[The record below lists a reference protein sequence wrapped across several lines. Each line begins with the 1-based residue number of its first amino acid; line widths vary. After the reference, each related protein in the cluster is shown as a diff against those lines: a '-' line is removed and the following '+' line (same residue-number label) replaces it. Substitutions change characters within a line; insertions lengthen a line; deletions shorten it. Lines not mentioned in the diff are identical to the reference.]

1 MLIDTRIIEYV
12 IAIAEEGSL
21 NKAAEKLFI
30 SQPALSQRLKKLE
43 EELGTELF
51 RRENSGLAITD
62 AGRVYINGGR
72 SILQIKQEAMAKLSS
87 MNQNQEEVIRFGCAT
102 SHALEAIPQ
111 FRAEYPD
118 MLLSTR
124 RCNTPTAK
132 EDLIMGRMDM
142 AVLLTPTLQHGVLE
156 YLPLSSSQLLLAIP
170 AQHPAAALP
179 GNKLQDNKLR
189 DNGMALQKCV
199 SQEGRGALLE
209 DTHQEDWTA
218 PFPEAG
224 SLEED
229 YFILSPHGSYSR
241 ELEDKALKSMGIRP
255 RILCEIGDNET
266 KRYMLGKN
274 LGNAFLPGYSIQAED
289 TFVTF
294 PLDPPLSFYI
304 VAAYPKSTV
313 LSEPMKCLLKTLL
326 TVFDGN
332 R

>member
-43 EELGTELF
+43 DELGTELF
-51 RRENSGLAITD
+51 RRENSGLVITD

-87 MNQNQEEVIRFGCAT
+87 MDQSQTDVIRFGCAA
-102 SHALEAIPQ
+102 SHAREAIPQ

-124 RCNTPTAK
+124 QCTTPTAK

-142 AVLLTPTLQHGVLE
+142 AVLLTPTLQHSVLE
-156 YLPLSSSQLLLAIP
+156 YLPLASSQALVAVP
-170 AQHPAAALP
+170 PQHPAASKKGGE
-179 GNKLQDNKLR
+179 GNPFR
-189 DNGMALQKCV
+189 
-199 SQEGRGALLE
+199 EGYGC
-209 DTHQEDWTA
+209 
-218 PFPEAG
+218 
-224 SLEED
+224 LEED
-229 YFILSPHGSYSR
+229 YFILSPSGSYAR
-241 ELEDKALKSMGIRP
+241 ELEDRALKSMGIRP
-255 RILCEIGDNET
+255 RILCEISDNET

-289 TFVTF
+289 AFVTF

>member
-1 MLIDTRIIEYV
+1 MVRTFPKNYRKDPESMLFDTRMIEYV
-12 IAIAEEGSL
+12 IAISEERSL
-21 NKAAEKLFI
+21 SKAAERLFVT
-30 SQPALSQRLKKLE
+30 QPALSQRLKKLE
-43 EELGTELF
+43 EELGTPLF
-51 RRENSGLAITD
+51 IREAAGLSITD
-62 AGRVYINGGR
+62 AGRIYINGGR
-72 SILQIKQEAMAKLSS
+72 SILRIRQDALKQLSGMGQHRPDS
-87 MNQNQEEVIRFGCAT
+87 IRFGCAT

-118 MLLSTR
+118 MELSSR
-124 RCNTPTAK
+124 RCTTPTAK
-132 EDLIMGRMDM
+132 EELIMGRMDM

-156 YLPLSSSQLLLAIP
+156 YLPLSSSQVLLAVP
-170 AQHPAAALP
+170 AQHPAAALR
-179 GNKLQDNKLR
+179 GN
-189 DNGMALQKCV
+189 
-199 SQEGRGALLE
+199 
-209 DTHQEDWTA
+209 THQEDGTA
-218 PFPEAG
+218 PFPETG

-229 YFILSPHGSYSR
+229 YFILSPPGSYSR

-274 LGNAFLPGYSIQAED
+274 LGNAFLPGYTIQKED

-294 PLDPPLSFYI
+294 PLDPPISFYI

>member
-72 SILQIKQEAMAKLSS
+72 SVLQIKQEAMAKLSS
-87 MNQNQEEVIRFGCAT
+87 MDHRHRDVIRFGCAT
-102 SHALEAIPQ
+102 SHALEAVPQ

-118 MLLSTR
+118 IVLSTK

-156 YLPLSSSQLLLAIP
+156 YLPLSSSQAFLAVP
-170 AQHPAAALP
+170 AQHP
-179 GNKLQDNKLR
+179 G
-189 DNGMALQKCV
+189 V
-199 SQEGRGALLE
+199 GA
-209 DTHQEDWTA
+209 
-218 PFPEAG
+218 G
-224 SLEED
+224 LEED
-229 YFILSPHGSYSR
+229 YFILSPPGSYSR
-241 ELEDKALKSMGIRP
+241 ELEDKALKSLGIRP
-255 RILCEIGDNET
+255 RILCEIADNET
-266 KRYMLGKN
+266 KRYMLHKN
-274 LGNAFLPGYSIQAED
+274 LGNAFLPEYSIQKED

-304 VAAYPKSTV
+304 VAAYPKSIV

-326 TVFDGN
+326 TVFDVGVG
-332 R
+332 

>member
-43 EELGTELF
+43 DELGTELF
-51 RRENSGLAITD
+51 RRENSGLVITD

-72 SILQIKQEAMAKLSS
+72 SILQIKQEAMSKLSS
-87 MNQNQEEVIRFGCAT
+87 MDQSQTDVIRFGCAT

-124 RCNTPTAK
+124 QCTTPTAK

-142 AVLLTPTLQHGVLE
+142 AVLLTPTLQHSVLE
-156 YLPLSSSQLLLAIP
+156 YLPLASSQALVAVP
-170 AQHPAAALP
+170 PQHPAASKKGSE
-179 GNKLQDNKLR
+179 GNPFR
-189 DNGMALQKCV
+189 
-199 SQEGRGALLE
+199 EGYGC
-209 DTHQEDWTA
+209 
-218 PFPEAG
+218 
-224 SLEED
+224 LEED
-229 YFILSPHGSYSR
+229 YFILSPSGSYAR
-241 ELEDKALKSMGIRP
+241 ELEDRALKSMGIRP
-255 RILCEIGDNET
+255 RILCEISDNET

-289 TFVTF
+289 AFVTF

>member
-43 EELGTELF
+43 DELGTELF
-51 RRENSGLAITD
+51 RRENSGLVITD

-87 MNQNQEEVIRFGCAT
+87 MDQSQTDVIRFGCAT

-124 RCNTPTAK
+124 QCTTPTAK

-142 AVLLTPTLQHGVLE
+142 AVLLTPTLQHSVLE
-156 YLPLSSSQLLLAIP
+156 YLPLASSQALVAVP
-170 AQHPAAALP
+170 PQHPVASKKGGE
-179 GNKLQDNKLR
+179 GNPFR
-189 DNGMALQKCV
+189 
-199 SQEGRGALLE
+199 EGYGC
-209 DTHQEDWTA
+209 
-218 PFPEAG
+218 
-224 SLEED
+224 LEED
-229 YFILSPHGSYSR
+229 YFILSPSGSYAR
-241 ELEDKALKSMGIRP
+241 ELEDRALKSMGIRP
-255 RILCEIGDNET
+255 RILCEISDNET
-266 KRYMLGKN
+266 KRYMLSRN

-289 TFVTF
+289 AFVTF

>member
-30 SQPALSQRLKKLE
+30 SQPALSKRLKKLE
-43 EELGTELF
+43 DELGTELF
-51 RRENSGLAITD
+51 RRENSGLVITD

-87 MNQNQEEVIRFGCAT
+87 MDQSQTDVIRFGCAT

-124 RCNTPTAK
+124 QCTTPTAK

-142 AVLLTPTLQHGVLE
+142 AVLLTPTLQHSVLE
-156 YLPLSSSQLLLAIP
+156 YLPLASSQALVAVP
-170 AQHPAAALP
+170 PQHPAASKKGGE
-179 GNKLQDNKLR
+179 GNPFR
-189 DNGMALQKCV
+189 
-199 SQEGRGALLE
+199 EGYGC
-209 DTHQEDWTA
+209 
-218 PFPEAG
+218 
-224 SLEED
+224 LEED
-229 YFILSPHGSYSR
+229 YFILSPSGSYAR
-241 ELEDKALKSMGIRP
+241 ELEDRALKSMGIRP
-255 RILCEIGDNET
+255 RILCEISDNET
-266 KRYMLGKN
+266 KRYMLSRN

-289 TFVTF
+289 AFVTF

>member
-43 EELGTELF
+43 DELGTELF
-51 RRENSGLAITD
+51 RRENSGLVITD

-87 MNQNQEEVIRFGCAT
+87 MDQSQTDVIRFGCAT

-118 MLLSTR
+118 LLLSTR
-124 RCNTPTAK
+124 QCTTPTAK

-142 AVLLTPTLQHGVLE
+142 AVLLTPTLQHSVLE
-156 YLPLSSSQLLLAIP
+156 YLPLASSQALVAVP
-170 AQHPAAALP
+170 PQHPAASKKGGE
-179 GNKLQDNKLR
+179 GNPFR
-189 DNGMALQKCV
+189 
-199 SQEGRGALLE
+199 EGYGC
-209 DTHQEDWTA
+209 
-218 PFPEAG
+218 
-224 SLEED
+224 LEED
-229 YFILSPHGSYSR
+229 YFILSPSGSYAR
-241 ELEDKALKSMGIRP
+241 ELEDRALKSMVIRP
-255 RILCEIGDNET
+255 RILCEISDNET
-266 KRYMLGKN
+266 KRYMLSRN

-289 TFVTF
+289 AFVTF

>member
-43 EELGTELF
+43 DELGTELF
-51 RRENSGLAITD
+51 RRENSGLVITD

-87 MNQNQEEVIRFGCAT
+87 MDQSQTDVIRFGCAT

-118 MLLSTR
+118 LLLSTR
-124 RCNTPTAK
+124 QCTTPTAK

-142 AVLLTPTLQHGVLE
+142 AVLLTPTLQHSVLE
-156 YLPLSSSQLLLAIP
+156 YLPLASSQALVAVP
-170 AQHPAAALP
+170 PQHPAASKKGGE
-179 GNKLQDNKLR
+179 GNPFR
-189 DNGMALQKCV
+189 
-199 SQEGRGALLE
+199 EGYGC
-209 DTHQEDWTA
+209 
-218 PFPEAG
+218 
-224 SLEED
+224 LEED
-229 YFILSPHGSYSR
+229 YFILSPSGSYAR
-241 ELEDKALKSMGIRP
+241 ELEDRALKSMGIRP
-255 RILCEIGDNET
+255 RILCEISDNET
-266 KRYMLGKN
+266 KRYMLSRN

-289 TFVTF
+289 AFVTF

>member
-142 AVLLTPTLQHGVLE
+142 AVLLSPTLQHGVLE
-156 YLPLSSSQLLLAIP
+156 YLPLSSNQLLLAIP
-170 AQHPAAALP
+170 AQHPAAALR
-179 GNKLQDNKLR
+179 GN
-189 DNGMALQKCV
+189 
-199 SQEGRGALLE
+199 
-209 DTHQEDWTA
+209 THQEDGIV

-289 TFVTF
+289 TFATF
-294 PLDPPLSFYI
+294 PLNPPLSFYI
-304 VAAYPKSTV
+304 VAAYPKSMV

>member
-43 EELGTELF
+43 DELGTELF
-51 RRENSGLAITD
+51 RRENSGLVITD

-87 MNQNQEEVIRFGCAT
+87 MDQSQTDVIRFGCAT

-111 FRAEYPD
+111 FWAEYPD

-124 RCNTPTAK
+124 QCTTPTAK

-142 AVLLTPTLQHGVLE
+142 AVLLTPTLQHSVLE
-156 YLPLSSSQLLLAIP
+156 YLPLASSQALVAVP
-170 AQHPAAALP
+170 PQHPAASKKGGE
-179 GNKLQDNKLR
+179 GNPFR
-189 DNGMALQKCV
+189 
-199 SQEGRGALLE
+199 EGYGC
-209 DTHQEDWTA
+209 
-218 PFPEAG
+218 
-224 SLEED
+224 LEED
-229 YFILSPHGSYSR
+229 YFILSPSGSYAR
-241 ELEDKALKSMGIRP
+241 ELEDRALKSMGIRP
-255 RILCEIGDNET
+255 RILCEISDNET
-266 KRYMLGKN
+266 KRYMLSRN

-289 TFVTF
+289 AFVTF

>member
-43 EELGTELF
+43 DELGTELF
-51 RRENSGLAITD
+51 RRENSGLVITN

-87 MNQNQEEVIRFGCAT
+87 MDQSQTDVIRFGCAT

-124 RCNTPTAK
+124 QCTTPTAK

-142 AVLLTPTLQHGVLE
+142 AVLLTPTLQHSVLE
-156 YLPLSSSQLLLAIP
+156 YLPLASSQALVAVP
-170 AQHPAAALP
+170 PQHPAASKKGGE
-179 GNKLQDNKLR
+179 GNPFR
-189 DNGMALQKCV
+189 
-199 SQEGRGALLE
+199 EGYGC
-209 DTHQEDWTA
+209 
-218 PFPEAG
+218 
-224 SLEED
+224 LEED
-229 YFILSPHGSYSR
+229 YFILSPSGSYAR
-241 ELEDKALKSMGIRP
+241 ELEDRALKSMGIRP
-255 RILCEIGDNET
+255 RILCEISDNET
-266 KRYMLGKN
+266 KRYMLSRN

-289 TFVTF
+289 AFVTF

>member
-43 EELGTELF
+43 DELGTELF
-51 RRENSGLAITD
+51 RRENSGLVITD

-87 MNQNQEEVIRFGCAT
+87 MDQSQTDVIRFGCAT

-124 RCNTPTAK
+124 QCTTPTAK

-142 AVLLTPTLQHGVLE
+142 AVLLTPTLQHSVLE
-156 YLPLSSSQLLLAIP
+156 YLPLASSQALVAVP
-170 AQHPAAALP
+170 PQHPAASKKGGE
-179 GNKLQDNKLR
+179 GNPFR
-189 DNGMALQKCV
+189 
-199 SQEGRGALLE
+199 EGYGC
-209 DTHQEDWTA
+209 
-218 PFPEAG
+218 
-224 SLEED
+224 LEED
-229 YFILSPHGSYSR
+229 YFILSPSGSYAR
-241 ELEDKALKSMGIRP
+241 ELEDRALKSMGIRP
-255 RILCEIGDNET
+255 RILCEISDNET
-266 KRYMLGKN
+266 KRYMLGRN

-289 TFVTF
+289 AFVTF

>member
-43 EELGTELF
+43 DELGTELF
-51 RRENSGLAITD
+51 RRENSGLVITD

-72 SILQIKQEAMAKLSS
+72 SVLQIKQETMAKLSS
-87 MNQNQEEVIRFGCAT
+87 MDQSQGDVIRFGCAT
-102 SHALEAIPQ
+102 SHALEAVPQ
-111 FRAEYPD
+111 FRAQYPD
-118 MLLSTR
+118 IMLSTR

-156 YLPLSSSQLLLAIP
+156 YLPLASNQALLAVP
-170 AQHPAAALP
+170 SQHPAASGKDSVDP
-179 GNKLQDNKLR
+179 FR
-189 DNGMALQKCV
+189 
-199 SQEGRGALLE
+199 EGYGC
-209 DTHQEDWTA
+209 
-218 PFPEAG
+218 
-224 SLEED
+224 LEED
-229 YFILSPHGSYSR
+229 YFILSPSGSYSR
-241 ELEDKALKSMGIRP
+241 ELEDKALKAMGIRP
-255 RILCEIGDNET
+255 RILCEIADNET

-313 LSEPMKCLLKTLL
+313 LSEPVKCLLKILL

-332 R
+332 CGD

>member
-30 SQPALSQRLKKLE
+30 SQPSLSQRLKKLE
-43 EELGTELF
+43 DELGTELF
-51 RRENSGLAITD
+51 RRENSGLVITD

-87 MNQNQEEVIRFGCAT
+87 MDQSQTDVIRFGCAT

-124 RCNTPTAK
+124 QCTTPTAK

-142 AVLLTPTLQHGVLE
+142 AVLLTPTLQHSVLE
-156 YLPLSSSQLLLAIP
+156 YLPLASSQALVAVP
-170 AQHPAAALP
+170 PQHPAASKKGGE
-179 GNKLQDNKLR
+179 GNPFR
-189 DNGMALQKCV
+189 
-199 SQEGRGALLE
+199 EGYGC
-209 DTHQEDWTA
+209 
-218 PFPEAG
+218 
-224 SLEED
+224 LEED
-229 YFILSPHGSYSR
+229 YFILSPSGSYAR
-241 ELEDKALKSMGIRP
+241 ELEDRALKSMGIRP
-255 RILCEIGDNET
+255 RILCEISDNET
-266 KRYMLGKN
+266 KRYMLSRN

-289 TFVTF
+289 AFVTF

>member
-43 EELGTELF
+43 DELGTELF
-51 RRENSGLAITD
+51 RRENSGLVITD

-87 MNQNQEEVIRFGCAT
+87 MDQSQTDVIRFGCAT

-124 RCNTPTAK
+124 QCTTPTAK

-142 AVLLTPTLQHGVLE
+142 AVLLTPTLQHSVLE
-156 YLPLSSSQLLLAIP
+156 YLPLASSQALVAVP
-170 AQHPAAALP
+170 PQHPAASKKGGE
-179 GNKLQDNKLR
+179 GNPFR
-189 DNGMALQKCV
+189 
-199 SQEGRGALLE
+199 EGYGC
-209 DTHQEDWTA
+209 
-218 PFPEAG
+218 
-224 SLEED
+224 LEED
-229 YFILSPHGSYSR
+229 YFILSPSGSYAR
-241 ELEDKALKSMGIRP
+241 ELEDRALKSMGIRP
-255 RILCEIGDNET
+255 RILCEISDNET
-266 KRYMLGKN
+266 KRYMLSRN

-289 TFVTF
+289 AFVTF

>member
-43 EELGTELF
+43 DELGTELF
-51 RRENSGLAITD
+51 RRENSGLVITD

-87 MNQNQEEVIRFGCAT
+87 MDQSQTDVIRFGCAT

-124 RCNTPTAK
+124 QCTTPTAK

-142 AVLLTPTLQHGVLE
+142 AVLLTPTLQHSVLE
-156 YLPLSSSQLLLAIP
+156 YLPLASSQALVAVP
-170 AQHPAAALP
+170 PQHPAASKK
-179 GNKLQDNKLR
+179 GSEDNPFR
-189 DNGMALQKCV
+189 
-199 SQEGRGALLE
+199 EGYGC
-209 DTHQEDWTA
+209 
-218 PFPEAG
+218 
-224 SLEED
+224 LEED
-229 YFILSPHGSYSR
+229 YFILSPSGSYAR
-241 ELEDKALKSMGIRP
+241 ELEDRALKSMGIRP
-255 RILCEIGDNET
+255 RILCEISDNET
-266 KRYMLGKN
+266 KRYMLSRN

-289 TFVTF
+289 AFVTF

>member
-43 EELGTELF
+43 EELGTQLF

-87 MNQNQEEVIRFGCAT
+87 MDHRHRDVIRFGCAT
-102 SHALEAIPQ
+102 SHALEAVPQ
-111 FRAEYPD
+111 FRAEYPEIV
-118 MLLSTR
+118 LSTR

-156 YLPLSSSQLLLAIP
+156 YLPLSSSQAFLAIP
-170 AQHPAAALP
+170 AQHPAVGARLPEDGTEPPEGTPRRNGTAL
-179 GNKLQDNKLR
+179 
-189 DNGMALQKCV
+189 
-199 SQEGRGALLE
+199 
-209 DTHQEDWTA
+209 
-218 PFPEAG
+218 PEAG

-229 YFILSPHGSYSR
+229 YFILSPSGSYSR

-255 RILCEIGDNET
+255 RILCEIADNET
-266 KRYMLGKN
+266 KRYMLHKN
-274 LGNAFLPGYSIQAED
+274 LGNAFLPEYSIQKED
-289 TFVTF
+289 SFVTF
-294 PLDPPLSFYI
+294 PLTPPLSFYI
-304 VAAYPKSTV
+304 VAAYPKSIV

-326 TVFDGN
+326 TIFDTN
-332 R
+332 AW